1 MLTTRGSS
9 LISLLTYKA
18 ARPSQYRD
26 LLPVD
31 HCLLS
36 LLAAHSKQAFKMKP
50 SVATLLA
57 TVSLVYAQTATEKEP
72 SLSAIESAAAS
83 IQPYSPV
90 SNVEG
95 VAFNRFFQVWL
106 ENIVCDHL
114 TNQRILFKADLRRI
128 TRMLR
133 RMRT

>member
-1 MLTTRGSS
+1 
-9 LISLLTYKA
+9 
-18 ARPSQYRD
+18 
-26 LLPVD
+26 
-31 HCLLS
+31 
-36 LLAAHSKQAFKMKP
+36 MKP

-57 TVSLVYAQTATEKEP
+57 TVSLVYAQTATDKEP

>member
-1 MLTTRGSS
+1 
-9 LISLLTYKA
+9 
-18 ARPSQYRD
+18 
-26 LLPVD
+26 
-31 HCLLS
+31 
-36 LLAAHSKQAFKMKP
+36 MKS